1 MHRETKTDTRLA
13 VLLAAFASIGAG
25 AIHAAVI
32 PNHWQEWPA
41 SGVFFASLAAFQLIW
56 AAVVIRWPR
65 PTFLGI
71 GLIANL
77 GAMTLWAVSR
87 AWGVPF
93 GPHAEVPEAV
103 GASGVLTMMLEA
115 SVLLGVTW
123 SLLPRYRSALLTTGG
138 YRFAVTGAALAM
150 LMLMTPGVIEGLE
163 HGHSE
168 AEGHHGTSESRHRD
182 DHQDGGPKQSNP
194 RKTGP
199 DQPAAPNQ
207 QAPKQ
212 QAPTTSAPQP
222 PAGGG
227 SGHGDH
233 GHG

>member
-1 MHRETKTDTRLA
+1 MHRETTTDTRLA

-25 AIHAAVI
+25 VVHVAVV
-32 PNHWQEWPA
+32 PNHWQEWPL
-41 SGVFFASLAAFQLIW
+41 SGVFFAGLAAFQLIW

-65 PTFLGI
+65 PTILGI

-77 GAMTLWAVSR
+77 GAMTLWVVSR
-87 AWGVPF
+87 VWGVPF
-93 GPHAEVPEAV
+93 GPHADVPEAV
-103 GASGVLTMMLEA
+103 GVPGVLTMMLEA

-168 AEGHHGTSESRHRD
+168 AEGHHGTSESGGHNG
-182 DHQDGGPKQSNP
+182 DHSPKQP
-194 RKTGP
+194 TTPEKTGP
-199 DQPAAPNQ
+199 NQPAT
-207 QAPKQ
+207 PKQ
-212 QAPTTSAPQP
+212 QAPTTSKP
-222 PAGGG
+222 PVDGG